1 MQCAIL
7 QAINREADTDEAA
20 LERSEKHTF
29 DPRRCGA
36 GDCGQRGYDGMRPE
50 DHALDGYGTWLPPR
64 SGPCCW
70 GWGMPAPR
78 WRWSCCAACISFC
91 AALKRA
97 RSLFPPMLRLCG
109 ASAGVVLAQRDSA
122 CWQRE
127 SICVPVLGGG
137 GRVHGADRPGAEKRL
152 CAGRPHEG
160 RTGLHRVRGA
170 SRCLLWSI
178 WMS

>member
-1 MQCAIL
+1 MKQLWNDQRSILLTRAVVALAI
-7 QAINREADTDEAA
+7 AGSVVMTV
-20 LERSEKHTF
+20 
-29 DPRRCGA
+29 CGPKITHWMVTA
-36 GDCGQRGYDGMRPE
+36 HG
-50 DHALDGYGTWLPPR
+50 LPPR

-122 CWQRE
+122 CWQRG

-160 RTGLHRVRGA
+160 RAGLHRVRGA